1 MHPGRRGCFCWP
13 YFKLSRRR
21 YGVGRSKG
29 SPGNVMYIL
38 RLMLSYIHV
47 YQNQVRAR
55 RTALRLKFLLLIVTV
70 QRRDEPDDDRTVTPW
85 HKSIDMSTITVPI
98 YPNLSYPIHTNDQG
112 GRANKWQYSISMLEL
127 GSDEKHWENCSDMV
141 YWKLVV
147 CHGCHPHPR

>member
-55 RTALRLKFLLLIVTV
+55 RTALRLKFLLIILLIVTV
-70 QRRDEPDDDRTVTPW
+70 QRWWSDRDTVTQ
-85 HKSIDMSTITVPI
+85 IYRQITVPI

-112 GRANKWQYSISMLEL
+112 GRANKWQYCISMLEL
-127 GSDEKHWENCSDMV
+127 GLDEKHWENCSDMV